1 MKKKFFVKG
10 MYCSACKNHVEK
22 DVSKVEGVKE
32 VNVNLITNSM
42 VVEYDEN
49 CVDENI
55 IINAVKKGG
64 YKASIYDVNKAI
76 VKKSDIKLRFIKL
89 IVSLMLMISLMYVA
103 MGDMIGLLVPFNSN
117 HIANAILQMALL
129 VPICILNGIF
139 FVDGYKKLSVLKPNM
154 SSLIA
159 VASSASIIYSVY
171 EFVLIVIKHNQGT
184 MIHPSLYFDSAGMV
198 LTLVSL
204 GKFIE
209 FKSKNKTTS
218 AINDLFALV
227 PDKVIRINN
236 NTQEEIFT
244 EEIKLNDILFV
255 KSGKTIP
262 VDGIIT
268 NGECEIDESSI
279 TGESKL
285 VYKKANDTV
294 IASTIVING
303 AISIQATS
311 TASDSTVAKIIS
323 IVEEA
328 SNSKAPIS
336 RIADKVSSIF
346 VPVVFLI
353 SIITFILWELIT
365 KDFNMAFKNAITVLV
380 ISCPCALG
388 LATPLSIM
396 LATGI
401 SAKRG
406 ILFKNA
412 ESLENLHKID
422 KIYLDKTGTITS
434 GKMKVEE
441 VKVTS
446 SLTKKEIIK
455 IAASLES
462 LVIHPLSASIVD
474 ANGDN
479 GVYEVVDF
487 NNDIGKGINGT
498 INGIKY
504 YLGSYQYIKEKVDTI
519 KEENSINTILFL
531 ATDTLLG
538 SISLSDA
545 IKENT
550 FKAIEYM
557 RRENIK
563 IGMISGDNE
572 KVAKDIAY
580 KLQLDEFYFG
590 VLPIDKGKII
600 KESKSKGYIT
610 AMVGDGIND
619 AVSLIEAD
627 EGIAIGAGADVAIS
641 SANIVLMKNDLTDV
655 SIAIDISRETIKNI
669 KVSLFFAFI
678 YNILCIPIA
687 CGILYPIASITFNP
701 MIAAIAMCLSSIS
714 VVTNALRLNRINKKI
729 DYKYKQ

>member
-1 MKKKFFVKG
+1 
-10 MYCSACKNHVEK
+10 
-22 DVSKVEGVKE
+22 
-32 VNVNLITNSM
+32 M

-89 IVSLMLMISLMYVA
+89 IVSLILMISLMYVA

-236 NTQEEIFT
+236 NTQEEIFI
-244 EEIKLNDILFV
+244 EEIKLNDVLLV

-262 VDGIIT
+262 VDGIII

-285 VYKKANDTV
+285 VYKKTNDIV

-519 KEENSINTILFL
+519 KEEDSINTILFL

-580 KLQLDEFYFG
+580 KLQLDEFYSG